1 MKRVFI
7 FSIFLLAAFLTF
19 KYFFNSKADLPIGN
33 DASLEDVFNVA
44 NEDEKP
50 EELVSERTLNWY
62 VDFEKA
68 KEAAQVSGKLI
79 LMDFTGS
86 DWCGW
91 CIKLKQEVFNQ
102 DEFIEYANGTFVLM
116 EVDFPRA
123 INEQDTATIAQ
134 NNDLMDRYG
143 VRGFPTIMIVNSS
156 GEVMGRT
163 GYLKGGPT
171 IYIQH
176 LVDLLGQ

>member
-1 MKRVFI
+1 MKKVFI
-7 FSIFLLAAFLTF
+7 LFIFLLAAFLTF
-19 KYFFNSKADLPIGN
+19 NYFFNSKTDLPLEDN
-33 DASLEDVFNVA
+33 ASSEDVFNVA
-44 NEDEKP
+44 KEDKKP
-50 EELVSERTLNWY
+50 EELVSEQTLNWY
-62 VDFEKA
+62 IDFEKA
-68 KEAAQVSGKLI
+68 KEVAQASGKLI

-102 DEFIEYANGTFVLM
+102 DEFIEYANGTFILM

-123 INEQDTATIAQ
+123 SNEQDTATIAQ

-171 IYIQH
+171 VYIKH
-176 LVDLLGQ
+176 LEDLLGP